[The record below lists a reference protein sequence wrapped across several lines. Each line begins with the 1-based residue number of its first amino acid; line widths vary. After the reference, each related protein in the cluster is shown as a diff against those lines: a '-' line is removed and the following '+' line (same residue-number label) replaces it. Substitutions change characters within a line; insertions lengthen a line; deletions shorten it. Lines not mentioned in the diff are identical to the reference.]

1 MSTHKYIER
10 ICAIAT
16 LIIIV
21 LSILF
26 MNAEKFGI
34 QPASQ
39 SKEYENT
46 LFDTSVVHT
55 IDIQMDDWD
64 SFLDTCINEEYSL
77 CSLTIDGETYSNV
90 AIRGKGNT
98 SLTQVQNYGNDRYS
112 FKVDFDHYD
121 DSINYYGLDRLCL
134 NNIIQDNTYMKDYLT
149 YQMMMVML

>member
-16 LIIIV
+16 LIVIV

-90 AIRGKGNT
+90 AAARGTLPLPRCKVMEMIAT
-98 SLTQVQNYGNDRYS
+98 ALKLT
-112 FKVDFDHYD
+112 
-121 DSINYYGLDRLCL
+121 
-134 NNIIQDNTYMKDYLT
+134 LT
-149 YQMMMVML
+149 IMMTASTTMAWTVSV